1 MQVLT
6 HAQQLAIAAAETYP
20 GEWTTSGE
28 YYAAH
33 RRADGWTLN
42 SAAHGWNASLYV
54 SGRGSIVTATAPG
67 LPTPEAADA
76 AIAAVSVWSRG
87 L

>member
-6 HAQQLAIAAAETYP
+6 PAQQLATAAAGTYP

-54 SGRGSIVTATAPG
+54 SGHGSIVTPTVPG

-76 AIAAVSVWSRG
+76 AILAVLGWARG